1 MRKRND
7 AVYLRHI
14 LDAVERIEQYTAGM
28 TEQKFL
34 QNSLVQDAVVRQ
46 LEIIGEASRN
56 LSDELRQ
63 KHSQVPWAKVV
74 GMRNRIVH
82 AYFDVDLTIVW
93 EVIQRDLP
101 DLKAQVHLI
110 LQTLGGTHGEV

>member
-7 AVYLRHI
+7 AVYLQHL

-28 TEQKFL
+28 TEQQFL
-34 QNSLVQDAVVRQ
+34 QNTLVQDAVVRQ

-63 KHSQVPWAKVV
+63 KHSQVPWTKIV